1 MNKTKTVSTKENKY
15 QNENKN
21 NNLRINKR
29 QSALLEIEH
38 PNKHVE
44 PTTLIII
51 QPYKF
56 HISILLIKYSKKGC
70 PKKAVLGCQT
80 FMTSTRKEC
89 KW

>member
-1 MNKTKTVSTKENKY
+1 MNKTKTASTKENKY

-38 PNKHVE
+38 ANKHVE
-44 PTTLIII
+44 PTALIII

-56 HISILLIKYSKKGC
+56 HISILLIKGMS
-70 PKKAVLGCQT
+70 
-80 FMTSTRKEC
+80 
-89 KW
+89 